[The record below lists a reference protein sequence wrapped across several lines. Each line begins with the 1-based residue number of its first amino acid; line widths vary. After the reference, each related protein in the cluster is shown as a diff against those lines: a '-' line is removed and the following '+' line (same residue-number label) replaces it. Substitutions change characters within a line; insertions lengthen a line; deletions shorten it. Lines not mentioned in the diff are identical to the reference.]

1 MISAAGA
8 SSPLPILKPIP
19 RKLYHA
25 LEYDNSCSL
34 LGQAGVLYLG
44 SQTTDLAGTHH
55 CAIQNEAHEP
65 GMQFEEG
72 FPNHEPPINVRIR
85 PHSLPSDGKQPR
97 YFEKLF
103 FCKSTGL
110 IQWRTVSK
118 RTVVIRWREPG
129 SHVCPAIH
137 IWIISGGSSPKTIC
151 QFYASGRLL
160 SGSMPVSIGTRSLS
174 IFERNHELVFLSIAN
189 S

>member
-34 LGQAGVLYLG
+34 LGQAGVLYIG

-65 GMQFEEG
+65 GMQFEEE
-72 FPNHEPPINVRIR
+72 FPNREPPINVRIR

-97 YFEKLF
+97 YFEKLY
-103 FCKSTGL
+103 FCESTGL
-110 IQWRTVSK
+110 VQWRTVSK
-118 RTVVIRWREPG
+118 RIVVIRWREPG
-129 SHVCPAIH
+129 SHVCPAFTY
-137 IWIISGGSSPKTIC
+137 GLSPGKLTQDDLPILRIRPPT
-151 QFYASGRLL
+151 QRFNASGHR
-160 SGSMPVSIGTRSLS
+160 
-174 IFERNHELVFLSIAN
+174 HEKLINL
-189 S
+189 

>member
-34 LGQAGVLYLG
+34 LGQAGVLYFG

-55 CAIQNEAHEP
+55 CAIQNKAHEP
-65 GMQFEEG
+65 DMQFEEE

-97 YFEKLF
+97 YFEKLY
-103 FCKSTGL
+103 FCESTGL
-110 IQWRTVSK
+110 VQWRTVSK
-118 RTVVIRWREPG
+118 RIVVIRWREPG
-129 SHVCPAIH
+129 SHVCPAFTY
-137 IWIISGGSSPKTIC
+137 GLSPGE
-151 QFYASGRLL
+151 AHPR
-160 SGSMPVSIGTRSLS
+160 RS
-174 IFERNHELVFLSIAN
+174 AN
-189 S
+189 STHQAAYSAVQCQWPSAREAYQSLNATMNWYS